1 VSQQPLATEARKKD
15 GNGDLL
21 ADSHN
26 ILNRLKNYFSRLL
39 NVHNGSDVRHK
50 PHKTTQLIKK
60 HMRKTT
66 KAHGYHM
73 YSQ

>member
-1 VSQQPLATEARKKD
+1 MEWQGLLDAGREFVFHVD
-15 GNGDLL
+15 GD
-21 ADSHN
+21 
-26 ILNRLKNYFSRLL
+26 
-39 NVHNGSDVRHK
+39 SDVAVTAKQATWQLHK
-50 PHKTTQLIKK
+50 PHKITQLIKK

>member
-1 VSQQPLATEARKKD
+1 MEVNGQMQFPAALARARSHAKEQQQATWQP
-15 GNGDLL
+15 
-21 ADSHN
+21 
-26 ILNRLKNYFSRLL
+26 
-39 NVHNGSDVRHK
+39 HK

-73 YSQ
+73 YSP